1 MNRTE
6 SNVLSL
12 IAPPCLCYW
21 AVTTLITNILGELT
35 LGFTSKKEVYI
46 NWINSAP
53 LKPVWSPD
61 SLYFM
66 PQCTSLRQW
75 LHVVG
80 EYSCEYDVYQY
91 TWLPSLLKVL
101 ANNTECAFK
110 KRSGK
115 KPVMTPVSW
124 TAAIPPKEL
133 TAGFLCLHFIPLAF
147 SQWPWKNA
155 ETKTVMMPPH
165 THTHTAS
172 YSAEWLSSFL
182 SSCTLRSPKLCS
194 NPAKLST
201 VLFFNISFS
210 ASDLI
215 AAHKRDT
222 SGIKLF
228 SSSWHCLRKW
238 ARTQVDDIGCA
249 KSSALLSF

>member
-75 LHVVG
+75 LHVLS

-165 THTHTAS
+165 THTHTPPATPLS
-172 YSAEWLSSFL
+172 DCQVSFPPALFGHLNCVLIQPNSAQCCFSISVFL
-182 SSCTLRSPKLCS
+182 L
-194 NPAKLST
+194 
-201 VLFFNISFS
+201 
-210 ASDLI
+210 LI
-215 AAHKRDT
+215 
-222 SGIKLF
+222 
-228 SSSWHCLRKW
+228 
-238 ARTQVDDIGCA
+238 
-249 KSSALLSF
+249 